1 MAQRVGGGVK
11 RVKVSPAA
19 LDLPLVFRLDGVRV
33 HRRCSFSRNC
43 SSNRKPR
50 LRIVAQRW
58 KLNDI
63 DTNAVQE
70 RFSKWVSKSQKYLS
84 EVATPL
90 IKKRQS
96 LKVDLEDQDD
106 FEDLEELLTVEQTV
120 QSDTPRG
127 SLSFDAIISIEQ
139 FSRMNGLTGKK
150 MQDIFETL
158 VPPAT
163 STNAR
168 YLVEYCCFRFLSR
181 DSSDFHPCL
190 KEPAFQRLIFIT
202 MLAWANPYCKERNY
216 ARNDVSKKPSFQIST
231 DEWLSVLKGRFV
243 EEEAFVRIAP
253 AISGVADRATVH
265 NLFEALAGASDQ
277 KGISLEV
284 WLAYIQELVKIH
296 EGRKSYQTTEFPQLS
311 SERLLCMA
319 SNRKGPVLKWEN
331 NVAWPGKL
339 TLTDKALYF
348 QPIDLKRS
356 KGIIRLDLV
365 GDKSS
370 VQKAKV
376 GPLGFSLFDS
386 AVTVSSGSGDPTWV
400 LEFVDLGGD
409 LRRDVWH
416 SIISEVIAL
425 HTFLREFGPEEN
437 DRSLSQV
444 FGARKGKEKA
454 IASASNCIAR
464 LQALQYMRNLP
475 EDPIKLAQ
483 FSFLRQVAYGDIVC
497 QTLAVNFWGGP
508 LVTKVANTVYNRGN
522 MARASG
528 ESYESFDNASDLDGS
543 VYLKKWMR
551 SPSWGS
557 NASINFWKS
566 SSLRQGLILSK
577 NLAVADL
584 TLVERAAETCRQKY
598 KVVEKTQATINAATI
613 KGIPS
618 NIDLFKELILPL
630 TITATKFEKLRR
642 WEEPYMTVSFLAFA
656 STIIFRNLLQYVL
669 PVSLVFLATGMLTL
683 KGLRR
688 QGRLGRLFGMVTI
701 RDQPSSNTIQ
711 KIIAVKD
718 AMQDL
723 ESCLQNVNVVLLKL
737 RTIVLSGHPQV
748 TTEVALVL
756 LSVATVLVIVPFK
769 YVLAC
774 VLFDQFTRELE
785 FRKEMVMKF
794 KALLRERWEM
804 VPAAP
809 VLVLPFVNEESTPPP
824 TQGKQPPQKTSTD
837 R

>member
-1 MAQRVGGGVK
+1 MAHRIGGLK
-11 RVKVSPAA
+11 RVKVSAPTSDFPI
-19 LDLPLVFRLDGVRV
+19 LSRWDEVRV
-33 HRRCSFSRNC
+33 HRRYSFPRNC
-43 SSNRKPR
+43 SSNRKPK
-50 LRIVAQRW
+50 LRIVAQKW

-63 DTNAVQE
+63 DSNAVQE
-70 RFSKWVSKSQKYLS
+70 RFSRWVSKSQKILS
-84 EVATPL
+84 EVTSPL
-90 IKKRQS
+90 KKKGQTF
-96 LKVDLEDQDD
+96 KVDIEDQHD
-106 FEDLEELLTVEQTV
+106 FEDLDELLTVEQTV
-120 QSDTPRG
+120 QSDTPNG

-158 VPPAT
+158 VPPPS

-181 DSSDFHPCL
+181 DSSEFHPCL
-190 KEPAFQRLIFIT
+190 KESAFQRLIFIT
-202 MLAWANPYCKERNY
+202 MLAWANPYGKERN
-216 ARNDVSKKPSFQIST
+216 ARNNASVKPSFQ
-231 DEWLSVLKGRFV
+231 GRFLG
-243 EEEAFVRIAP
+243 EEAFVRIAP
-253 AISGVADRATVH
+253 AISGLADRATVH
-265 NLFEALAGASDQ
+265 NLFKALAAAGDQ
-277 KGISLEV
+277 KGISLDI

-296 EGRKSYQTTEFPQLS
+296 EGRKSYQTTESPQLS
-311 SERLLCMA
+311 SDRLLCMG

-348 QPIDLKRS
+348 QPIDIKGS
-356 KGIIRLDLV
+356 KGVLRLDLS
-365 GDKSS
+365 GDKST
-370 VQKAKV
+370 VEKAKV

-386 AVTVSSGSGDPTWV
+386 AISISSGPGLATWV
-400 LEFVDLGGD
+400 LEFVDLGGE

-416 SIISEVIAL
+416 AIISEVIAL

-437 DRSLSQV
+437 DESVFHV
-444 FGARKGKEKA
+444 FGAKKGKEKA

-475 EDPIKLAQ
+475 DDPIKLAQ

-508 LVTKVANTVYNRGN
+508 LVTKVPNTVYKQGKIT
-522 MARASG
+522 RASR
-528 ESYESFDNASDLDGS
+528 ETYESFDNVSDLDGS

-557 NASINFWKS
+557 NASINFWRS
-566 SSLRQGLILSK
+566 FPLRKGLILSK
-577 NLAVADL
+577 HLAVADL
-584 TLVERAAETCRQKY
+584 TLVERAAETCKQKY
-598 KVVEKTQATINAATI
+598 KVVEKTQATIDAATI

-630 TITATKFEKLRR
+630 TITAIKFEKLRR

-656 STIIFRNLLQYVL
+656 STIILRNLLQYVF
-669 PVSLVFLATGMLTL
+669 PVSLIFLATGMLTL

-688 QGRLGRLFGMVTI
+688 QGRLGKLFGMITI
-701 RDQPSSNTIQ
+701 RDQPSSNTVQ

-718 AMQDL
+718 AIQDM
-723 ESCLQNVNVVLLKL
+723 ESYLQKMNVVLLKL
-737 RTIVLSGHPQV
+737 RTIVLSGHPQI

-756 LSVATVLVIVPFK
+756 LSIATVLVIVPFK
-769 YVLAC
+769 
-774 VLFDQFTRELE
+774 
-785 FRKEMVMKF
+785 
-794 KALLRERWEM
+794 ERWEM

-809 VLVLPFVNEESTPPP
+809 VIVLPFVNEESTPA
-824 TQGKQPPQKTSTD
+824 TQEKKQLRKQTQ
-837 R
+837 RGE

>member
-1 MAQRVGGGVK
+1 MAQRVGGGVR
-11 RVKVSPAA
+11 RVKISSSTT
-19 LDLPLVFRLDGVRV
+19 LDFPVVFRRRDGLRF
-33 HRRCSFSRNC
+33 HRRNSSSSS
-43 SSNRKPR
+43 SSNRKPTR

-70 RFSKWVSKSQKYLS
+70 RFSQWVSKSQKYLS
-84 EVATPL
+84 DVATPL
-90 IKKRQS
+90 IKKKRQS
-96 LKVDLEDQDD
+96 LKVDLEDQHD

-120 QSDTPRG
+120 QSDTPKG

-181 DSSDFHPCL
+181 NSSEFHPSL

-202 MLAWANPYCKERNY
+202 MLAWANPYCKERN
-216 ARNDVSKKPSFQIST
+216 DVSKKPSFQ
-231 DEWLSVLKGRFV
+231 GRFV

-253 AISGVADRATVH
+253 AVSGVADRATVH
-265 NLFEALAGASDQ
+265 NLFEALAGASDDQ

-348 QPIDLKRS
+348 QPIDLKGS

-370 VQKAKV
+370 VEKAKV

-386 AVTVSSGSGDPTWV
+386 AVTVSSGPGDPTWV

-425 HTFLREFGPEEN
+425 HTFLREFGPEES
-437 DRSLSQV
+437 DKSLSQV
-444 FGARKGKEKA
+444 FGAKKGKEKA

-475 EDPIKLAQ
+475 DDPIKLAQ

-522 MARASG
+522 MARTSG

-618 NIDLFKELILPL
+618 NIDLFKELIMPL
-630 TITATKFEKLRR
+630 TIAATKFEKLRR

-718 AMQDL
+718 AMQDM
-723 ESCLQNVNVVLLKL
+723 ESYLQNMNVVLLKL

-756 LSVATVLVIVPFK
+756 LSIATVLVIVPFK

-794 KALLRERWEM
+794 KAFLRERWEM

-809 VLVLPFVNEESTPPP
+809 VLVLPFVNEESTTPP
-824 TQGKQPPQKTSTD
+824 TQGKQPPQKTNTD

>member
-1 MAQRVGGGVK
+1 MAHRIGGLK
-11 RVKVSPAA
+11 RVKVSAPTSDFPI
-19 LDLPLVFRLDGVRV
+19 LSRWDEVRV
-33 HRRCSFSRNC
+33 HRRYSFPRNC
-43 SSNRKPR
+43 SSNRKPK
-50 LRIVAQRW
+50 LRIVAQKW

-63 DTNAVQE
+63 DSNAVQE
-70 RFSKWVSKSQKYLS
+70 RFSRWVSKSQKILS
-84 EVATPL
+84 EVTSPL
-90 IKKRQS
+90 KKKGQTF
-96 LKVDLEDQDD
+96 KVDIEDQHD
-106 FEDLEELLTVEQTV
+106 FEDLDELLTVEQTV
-120 QSDTPRG
+120 QSDTPNG

-158 VPPAT
+158 VPPPS

-181 DSSDFHPCL
+181 DSSEFHPCL
-190 KEPAFQRLIFIT
+190 KRLIFIT
-202 MLAWANPYCKERNY
+202 MLAWANPYGKERN
-216 ARNDVSKKPSFQIST
+216 ARNNASVKPSFQ
-231 DEWLSVLKGRFV
+231 GRFLG
-243 EEEAFVRIAP
+243 EEAFVRIAP
-253 AISGVADRATVH
+253 AISGLADRATVH
-265 NLFEALAGASDQ
+265 NLFKALAAAGDQ
-277 KGISLEV
+277 KGISLDI

-296 EGRKSYQTTEFPQLS
+296 EGRKSYQTTESPQLS
-311 SERLLCMA
+311 SDRLLCMG

-348 QPIDLKRS
+348 QPIDIKGS
-356 KGIIRLDLV
+356 KGVLRLDLS
-365 GDKSS
+365 GDKST
-370 VQKAKV
+370 VEKAKV

-386 AVTVSSGSGDPTWV
+386 AISISSGPGLATWV
-400 LEFVDLGGD
+400 LEFVDLGGE

-416 SIISEVIAL
+416 AIISEVIAL

-437 DRSLSQV
+437 DESVFHV
-444 FGARKGKEKA
+444 FGAKKGKEKA

-475 EDPIKLAQ
+475 DDPIKLAQ

-508 LVTKVANTVYNRGN
+508 LVTKVPNTVYKQGKIT
-522 MARASG
+522 RASR
-528 ESYESFDNASDLDGS
+528 ETYESFDNVSDLDGS

-557 NASINFWKS
+557 NASINFWRS
-566 SSLRQGLILSK
+566 FPLRKGLILSK
-577 NLAVADL
+577 HLAVADL
-584 TLVERAAETCRQKY
+584 TLVERAAETCKQKY
-598 KVVEKTQATINAATI
+598 KVVEKTQATIDAATI

-630 TITATKFEKLRR
+630 TITAIKFEKLRR

-656 STIIFRNLLQYVL
+656 STIILRNLLQYVF
-669 PVSLVFLATGMLTL
+669 PVSLIFLATGMLTL

-688 QGRLGRLFGMVTI
+688 QGRLGKLFGMITI
-701 RDQPSSNTIQ
+701 RDQPSSNTVQ

-718 AMQDL
+718 AIQDM
-723 ESCLQNVNVVLLKL
+723 ESYLQKMNVVLLKL
-737 RTIVLSGHPQV
+737 RTIVLSGHPQI

-756 LSVATVLVIVPFK
+756 LSIATVLVIVPFK
-769 YVLAC
+769 
-774 VLFDQFTRELE
+774 
-785 FRKEMVMKF
+785 
-794 KALLRERWEM
+794 ERWEM

-809 VLVLPFVNEESTPPP
+809 VIVLPFVNEESTPA
-824 TQGKQPPQKTSTD
+824 TQEKKQLRKQTQ
-837 R
+837 RGE

>member
-1 MAQRVGGGVK
+1 MAHRIGGLK
-11 RVKVSPAA
+11 RVKVSAPTSDFPI
-19 LDLPLVFRLDGVRV
+19 LSRWDEVRV
-33 HRRCSFSRNC
+33 HRRYSFPRNC
-43 SSNRKPR
+43 SSNRKPK
-50 LRIVAQRW
+50 LRIVAQKW

-63 DTNAVQE
+63 DSNAVQE
-70 RFSKWVSKSQKYLS
+70 RFSRWVSKSQKILS
-84 EVATPL
+84 EVTSPL
-90 IKKRQS
+90 KKKGQTF
-96 LKVDLEDQDD
+96 KVDIEDQHD
-106 FEDLEELLTVEQTV
+106 FEDLDELLTVEQTV
-120 QSDTPRG
+120 QSDTPNG

-158 VPPAT
+158 VPPPS

-181 DSSDFHPCL
+181 DSSEFHPCL
-190 KEPAFQRLIFIT
+190 KESAFQRLIFIT
-202 MLAWANPYCKERNY
+202 MLAWANPYGKERN
-216 ARNDVSKKPSFQIST
+216 ARNNASVKPSFQ
-231 DEWLSVLKGRFV
+231 GRFLG
-243 EEEAFVRIAP
+243 EEAFVRIAP
-253 AISGVADRATVH
+253 AISGLADRATVH
-265 NLFEALAGASDQ
+265 NLFKALAAAGDQ
-277 KGISLEV
+277 KGISLDI

-296 EGRKSYQTTEFPQLS
+296 EGRKSYQTTESPQLS
-311 SERLLCMA
+311 SDRLLCMG

-348 QPIDLKRS
+348 QPIDIKGS
-356 KGIIRLDLV
+356 KGVLRLDLS
-365 GDKSS
+365 GDKST
-370 VQKAKV
+370 VEKAKV

-386 AVTVSSGSGDPTWV
+386 AISISSGPGLATWV
-400 LEFVDLGGD
+400 LEFVDLGGE

-416 SIISEVIAL
+416 AIISEVIAL

-437 DRSLSQV
+437 DESVFHV
-444 FGARKGKEKA
+444 FGAKKGKEKA

-475 EDPIKLAQ
+475 DDPIKLAQ

-508 LVTKVANTVYNRGN
+508 LVTKVPNTVYKQGKIT
-522 MARASG
+522 RASR
-528 ESYESFDNASDLDGS
+528 ETYESFDNVSDLDGS

-557 NASINFWKS
+557 NASINFWRS
-566 SSLRQGLILSK
+566 FPLRKGLILSK
-577 NLAVADL
+577 HLAVADL
-584 TLVERAAETCRQKY
+584 TLVERAAETCKQKY
-598 KVVEKTQATINAATI
+598 KVVEKTQATIDAATI

-630 TITATKFEKLRR
+630 TITAIKFEKLRR

-656 STIIFRNLLQYVL
+656 STIILRNLLQYVF
-669 PVSLVFLATGMLTL
+669 PVSLIFLATGMLTL

-688 QGRLGRLFGMVTI
+688 QGRLGKLFGMITI
-701 RDQPSSNTIQ
+701 RDQPSSNTVQ

-718 AMQDL
+718 AIQDM
-723 ESCLQNVNVVLLKL
+723 ESYLQKMNVVLLKL
-737 RTIVLSGHPQV
+737 RTIVLSGHPQI

-756 LSVATVLVIVPFK
+756 LSIATVLVIVPFK
-769 YVLAC
+769 YVLAF

-785 FRKEMVMKF
+785 FRKEMVIKF
-794 KALLRERWEM
+794 NAFLRERWEM

-809 VLVLPFVNEESTPPP
+809 VIVLPFVNEESTPA
-824 TQGKQPPQKTSTD
+824 TQEKKQLRKQTQ
-837 R
+837 RGE

>member
-1 MAQRVGGGVK
+1 MAQRIGGVK
-11 RVKVSPAA
+11 RVKISPAT
-19 LDLPLVFRLDGVRV
+19 LHLPLVFRRDRLRF
-33 HRRCSFSRNC
+33 HRRNS

-50 LRIVAQRW
+50 LRIVAQKW

-70 RFSKWVSKSQKYLS
+70 RFSQWMSKSQKYLS
-84 EVATPL
+84 DVTTPL
-90 IKKRQS
+90 IKKKRQS
-96 LKVDLEDQDD
+96 LKVDLEDQQD

-120 QSDTPRG
+120 QSDTPKG

-181 DSSDFHPCL
+181 DSSEFHPSL

-202 MLAWANPYCKERNY
+202 MLAWANPYCKERND
-216 ARNDVSKKPSFQIST
+216 ASKKPSFQ
-231 DEWLSVLKGRFV
+231 GRFV

-265 NLFEALAGASDQ
+265 NLFEALAGGASDH

-284 WLAYIQELVKIH
+284 WLAYVQELVKIH

-348 QPIDLKRS
+348 QPIDLKGS

-365 GDKSS
+365 GDKSF
-370 VQKAKV
+370 VEKAKV

-386 AVTVSSGSGDPTWV
+386 AVTVSSGPGDPTWV

-425 HTFLREFGPEEN
+425 HTFLREFGPEES
-437 DRSLSQV
+437 DKSLFQV
-444 FGARKGKEKA
+444 FGAKKGKEKA
-454 IASASNCIAR
+454 TASASNSIAR

-475 EDPIKLAQ
+475 DDPIKLAQ

-522 MARASG
+522 MAARRASG

-557 NASINFWKS
+557 NASINFWKN
-566 SSLRQGLILSK
+566 SSLRQGLVLSK
-577 NLAVADL
+577 SLAVADL
-584 TLVERAAETCRQKY
+584 TLIERAAETCRQKY

-618 NIDLFKELILPL
+618 NIDLFKELILPM
-630 TITATKFEKLRR
+630 TIAATKFEKLRR

-669 PVSLVFLATGMLTL
+669 PVSLMFLATGMLTL

-718 AMQDL
+718 AMQDM
-723 ESCLQNVNVVLLKL
+723 ESYLQNVNVVLLKL
-737 RTIVLSGHPQV
+737 RTIILSGHPQV

-756 LSVATVLVIVPFK
+756 LSIATVLVIVPFK

-785 FRKEMVMKF
+785 FRKEMVIKF
-794 KALLRERWEM
+794 KAFLRERWEM

-809 VLVLPFVNEESTPPP
+809 VLVLPFVNEESTPP
-824 TQGKQPPQKTSTD
+824 TQGKQAAQKTNTD
-837 R
+837 IGDR

>member
-1 MAQRVGGGVK
+1 MAQRVGGVK
-11 RVKVSPAA
+11 RVKISSPT
-19 LDLPLVFRLDGVRV
+19 LDLPLVFRRDGLRF
-33 HRRCSFSRNC
+33 HRRNCSS

-50 LRIVAQRW
+50 LRIVSQKW

-70 RFSKWVSKSQKYLS
+70 QFSKWVSKSQKYLS

-96 LKVDLEDQDD
+96 LKVDLEDEDD

-181 DSSDFHPCL
+181 DSSEFHPCL

-216 ARNDVSKKPSFQIST
+216 ARNDVSKRPSFQGLQIST

-370 VQKAKV
+370 VEKAKV

-386 AVTVSSGSGDPTWV
+386 AVTVSSGPGDPTWV

-437 DRSLSQV
+437 DKSLNQV
-444 FGARKGKEKA
+444 FGAKKGKEKA

-475 EDPIKLAQ
+475 DDPIKLAQ
-483 FSFLRQVAYGDIVC
+483 FSFLRQVSYGDIVC

-756 LSVATVLVIVPFK
+756 LSIATVLVIVPFK

-785 FRKEMVMKF
+785 FRKEMVIKF

-809 VLVLPFVNEESTPPP
+809 VLVLPFANEESTTPP
-824 TQGKQPPQKTSTD
+824 TQGKQPPQKTNTD